1 RLPANAFNMDHATQK
16 LNEDD
21 GTLEIHM
28 PYRAVQHQPSTFG
41 SWSVFDAPKSIAW

>member
-21 GTLEIHM
+21 GTLEIRM
-28 PYRAVQHQPSTFG
+28 PYYLVQHPRFFSPMSLFE
-41 SWSVFDAPKSIAW
+41 SPRCMVW